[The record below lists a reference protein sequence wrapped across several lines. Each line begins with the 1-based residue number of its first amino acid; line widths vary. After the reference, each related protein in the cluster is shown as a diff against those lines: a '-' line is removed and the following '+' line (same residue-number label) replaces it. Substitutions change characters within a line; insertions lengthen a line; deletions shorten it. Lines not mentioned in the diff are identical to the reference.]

1 MIKKINT
8 KYLRRGMYIHDL
20 NCSWLN
26 HPFYGSSME
35 VKDDET
41 VEKILK
47 YGISEVYIDT
57 DKGLDVIETSLKQ
70 ALKKQTHEE
79 LAKIAERKLERNL
92 KISINEEMIKARKI
106 KTETVKTIKNV
117 MNDAK
122 LGKPIERGKVER
134 DVDAIADSIF
144 RNQDA
149 LIGLGRLRSVNEY
162 TYCHSMSVC
171 ILMVSFAKHLGFEEN
186 LIKEIGIGAILH
198 DVGTSKIPPEILN
211 KKSTLTENEYEIIKK
226 HVQYGKEIMEQTT
239 GISDISIV
247 TAYEHHERM
256 DGSGYPNGLKGDDI
270 SILGQAMGI
279 VDVYDALTT
288 KRSFRGK
295 IHPTE
300 ALRMIYGW
308 GEARFNS
315 TLVQE
320 FIRCIGIY
328 PVGTLVGL
336 ESGLL
341 GVIINHCEKDML
353 KPIVRI
359 VYNTKNNSYISMPYD
374 IDLSKED
381 GKGGGDRIINYES
394 PEEWNLQP
402 EMYL

>member
-8 KYLRRGMYIHDL
+8 NYLRKGMYIHDL

-26 HPFYGSSME
+26 HPFYGSSMN

-47 YGISEVYIDT
+47 YGIREVYIDT
-57 DKGLDVIETSLKQ
+57 DKGLDVIETSLKRE
-70 ALKKQTHEE
+70 LKKQTHEE
-79 LAKIAERKLERNL
+79 LAKISEKKLERSI
-92 KISINEEMIKARKI
+92 KISVNEEIVKARKI
-106 KTETVKTIKNV
+106 KTETIKTIKNV
-117 MNDAK
+117 MNDIK
-122 LGKPIERGKVER
+122 LGKPIERGRVEQ
-134 DVDAIADSIF
+134 DVDAITDSVF
-144 RNQDA
+144 RNPDA
-149 LIGLGRLRSVNEY
+149 LMGLGRLRSVNEY

-171 ILMVSFAKHLGFEEN
+171 ILMVSFTKHLGFEEN
-186 LIKEIGIGAILH
+186 LMKEIGIGAILH
-198 DVGTSKIPPEILN
+198 DVGTSKIPSEILN
-211 KKSTLTENEYEIIKK
+211 KTGKLSDEEYEIIKK
-226 HVQYGKEIMEQTT
+226 HVQYGREIMEQTT

-256 DGSGYPNGLKGDDI
+256 DGSGYPNGLKGDEI

-279 VDVYDALTT
+279 VDVYDAITT
-288 KRSFRGK
+288 KRSYRGR

-300 ALRMIYGW
+300 ALRMIYAW
-308 GEARFNS
+308 GGTRFS
-315 TLVQE
+315 LSLIQE

-341 GVIINHCEKDML
+341 GVVINHGEKDML
-353 KPIVRI
+353 KPVVRV

-374 IDLSKED
+374 IDLSTED
-381 GKGGGDRIINYES
+381 GKGGSDRIINYES

>member
-1 MIKKINT
+1 MIKKIST
-8 KYLRRGMYIHDL
+8 KDLRKGMYIHDL

-26 HPFYGSSME
+26 HPFYGSSMK

-41 VEKILK
+41 IEKILK
-47 YGISEVYIDT
+47 YGIREVFIDT
-57 DKGLDVIETSLKQ
+57 AKGLDVIEMSLKQ
-70 ALKKQTHEE
+70 EIKKQTHEE
-79 LAKIAERKLERNL
+79 LTKIAEKKLERNL
-92 KISINEEMIKARKI
+92 KISVNEEMVQARKI
-106 KTETVKTIKNV
+106 KTETVKTLKNV
-117 MNDAK
+117 MNNAK
-122 LGKPIERGKVER
+122 LGIPIEKEKVEHE
-134 DVDAIADSIF
+134 VDEITDSIF

-149 LIGLGRLRSVNEY
+149 LMGLGRLRSINEY

-171 ILMVSFAKHLGFEEN
+171 ILMVSFTKHLGFEES
-186 LIKEIGIGAILH
+186 LIKDIGIGALLH
-198 DVGTSKIPPEILN
+198 DVGTSRIPAEILN
-211 KKSTLTENEYEIIKK
+211 KKSTLSDKEYESIKK

-279 VDVYDALTT
+279 ADVYDAITT
-288 KRSFRGK
+288 KRSYRGK

-300 ALRMIYGW
+300 ALRMIYSW
-308 GEARFNS
+308 GGTRFNS
-315 TLVQE
+315 SLVQE

-341 GVIINHCEKDML
+341 GVIVNHGEPDML
-353 KPIVRI
+353 KPVVRA
-359 VYNTKNNSYISMPYD
+359 VYNTKTNRYISMPYD
-374 IDLSKED
+374 IDLSEEG
-381 GKGGGDRIINYES
+381 GKGSGDRIINYES